1 MVDKY
6 AEGLFLV
13 ALVKPLQTLVGDKVR
28 NVALITQG
36 ILWRNEAWVVVVALS
51 GDNLPIVE
59 ARRHALQVP
68 FTHNSSLITC
78 RLQQLGEGLLR
89 IVEYRTWLIVGK
101 TVCVAVLTRNHTGAA
116 GATQ

>member
-6 AEGLFLV
+6 AEWLLLI
-13 ALVKPLQTLVGDKVR
+13 AIIQPLQTLVRDNVRDVSLVTQCILRRDKAR
-28 NVALITQG
+28 
-36 ILWRNEAWVVVVALS
+36 VVVVALP